1 MVHDTTCA
9 SFIFAAAANMEGSKK
24 RKLNVVSLD
33 VKIASIKK
41 WLSRAKGFEH
51 GLDLIIGSIG
61 KNHSADTKLNWTTK
75 NTLLYNLSCF

>member
-9 SFIFAAAANMEGSKK
+9 SFISAAAANMEGSKK

-41 WLSRAKGFEH
+41 FKKMVE
-51 GLDLIIGSIG
+51 
-61 KNHSADTKLNWTTK
+61 
-75 NTLLYNLSCF
+75 